1 MSSNRSLVRKWLE
14 YPCWFAGT
22 VLVGCYVYSQF
33 NAAAFQ
39 QRQQHLFETVET
51 TPAAVVE
58 ETGTAPRRGDTIGR
72 LEIPRLGL
80 SVMVVSGDDDEMLK
94 VAAGHLPDTPLPWQ
108 RGNTAIAGH
117 RDPFFRPLRLIRVN
131 DDVRIVTAHGTFD
144 YRVRDLSVVE
154 PTDVEVLDASTSAA
168 PQSLTLLTCY
178 PFTFVG
184 HAPKRYVVHADLVGS
199 RDDTEPFL
207 AAGLVPQ
214 RPPGIAAP
222 SLART
227 VPPSGAR
234 PAHTRRLAK
243 SSPGASRRAKSSPAK
258 SRPANVSAVK
268 ASPVTSTQTKAAT
281 FRRLPSPPPAPRLL
295 SANR

>member
-1 MSSNRSLVRKWLE
+1 
-14 YPCWFAGT
+14 
-22 VLVGCYVYSQF
+22 
-33 NAAAFQ
+33 
-39 QRQQHLFETVET
+39 
-51 TPAAVVE
+51 
-58 ETGTAPRRGDTIGR
+58 
-72 LEIPRLGL
+72 
-80 SVMVVSGDDDEMLK
+80 MVVSGDDDEMLN

-117 RDPFFRPLRLIRVN
+117 RDTFFRPLRQIRVN

-199 RDDTEPFL
+199 RNDAEPVL

-214 RPPGIAAP
+214 RPPRTAAP
-222 SLART
+222 SRTRAERARG
-227 VPPSGAR
+227 P
-234 PAHTRRLAK
+234 AK
-243 SSPGASRRAKSSPAK
+243 SSLAK
-258 SRPANVSAVK
+258 SRPANVSAAK
-268 ASPVTSTQTKAAT
+268 ARTVRVSQTKAAT